1 MVALKHSDWSTIDKA
16 LGMQSGYVLT
26 FSNPAFTA
34 FFEEEFGI
42 HIFDGKYSQNGPSK
56 GKHMRA
62 FIEVEDA
69 PLVVRV
75 LRRLWEYSE
84 EIPLFH
90 EAEGRDA
97 VKTKFFDLL
106 TRIEGGS
113 AAPQTDVIE
122 RFRQDETLEELVAA
136 LQRDLDANRPAAA
149 MDRLHTY
156 CLIKFS
162 HLLQVRGIACERS
175 EPLNSRVAKYVNALQ
190 TERDLKEMTKQI
202 IKNAISVF
210 EKFNHIRNNR
220 SLAHDN
226 TLLDPA
232 EARFIYDSIA
242 AFLRFVKAIE
252 PSRFGA

>member
-1 MVALKHSDWSTIDKA
+1 MH
-16 LGMQSGYVLT
+16 GGYVLDFT
-26 FSNPAFTA
+26 NPSFAE
-34 FFEEEFGI
+34 FFEELGV
-42 HIFDGKYSQNGPSK
+42 HIYDGKYSQNVPSK
-56 GKHMRA
+56 GKHLRA
-62 FIEVEDA
+62 FIEIEDA

-75 LRRLWEYSE
+75 LRRLWAYSE
-84 EIPLFH
+84 DIPCYQ

-97 VKTKFFDLL
+97 LKAKFFDLL

-156 CLIKFS
+156 CTMKFK
-162 HLLQVRGIACERS
+162 HLLEQRGLPYNKS
-175 EPLNSRVAKYVNALQ
+175 DPLHCHVGKYVKVLQ
-190 TERDLKEMTKQI
+190 AERDLKDMTTQI
-202 IKNAISVF
+202 IKNANSVF
-210 EKFNHIRNNR
+210 EKYNYIRNNR

-226 TLLDPA
+226 DLLDPA

-242 AFLRFVKAIE
+242 AFLRFIKAIE